1 MPATTRQRAGSDA
14 DAVRAAQTL
23 VAMAHSEN
31 AGGASS
37 GAAAGAG
44 ARKTQAQTLPF
55 RAPGCGSPG
64 CEGEVVGCALYCAAC
79 IARARAASEGR

>member
-1 MPATTRQRAGSDA
+1 MPTTTRQRAGSDA

-31 AGGASS
+31 AGGAS
-37 GAAAGAG
+37 GGG
-44 ARKTQAQTLPF
+44 KTQAQTLPL